1 MPVDLHAR
9 ALTTSSTVGEHPL
22 SPVSGGE
29 GAPLYVVPRMPE
41 PRGGRGRRRGVTL
54 LELMVVLALLAIV
67 AAFALPALAPPAPR
81 GRTMVDAVRTAR
93 SAAVARGQLLSLAV
107 AADGAWDVRALP
119 PDDAVR
125 LAGGSLRD
133 RPTAPF
139 RLQLTPLGACLA
151 ATPLPPELAGWD
163 AVGCT
168 APALGAL
175 GTLSAPSRAGRG
187 GGG

>member
-29 GAPLYVVPRMPE
+29 WAPLYVVPQMPE
-41 PRGGRGRRRGVTL
+41 PRGGQGHRHGVTL
-54 LELMVVLALLAIV
+54 LELMVVLTLLAVV

-107 AADGAWDVRALP
+107 AADGAWEVRALP

-125 LAGGSLRD
+125 LTGGSLRD
-133 RPTAPF
+133 RPTTPF
-139 RLQLTPLGACLA
+139 QLQLTPLGACVA
-151 ATPLPPELAGWD
+151 TTPLPLELARWD

-175 GTLSAPSRAGRG
+175 DTPSALPRAGRG
-187 GGG
+187 GGR